1 MADAYASGAY
11 GGNPVEVQVLSSAPS
26 TQSLDSSRQYFYTSA
41 VLSSIR
47 IRPLEWAFLALLV
60 FSVLWRGGKSV
71 DATWILT
78 GVTSIIVLCSWL
90 VDRFD
95 VYGGSDR
102 ASAGVLPAWLRI
114 TLLAAVG
121 WTALSYLTSET
132 KNYGLD
138 EVLRTASY
146 ALAFFIVVRLREK
159 GQPVWLATAFPIA
172 VAATATVA
180 SLIGSAVY
188 VLQPVMR
195 FSGTFFDARFHTDYW
210 PNAWAEFLLI
220 ALPMTLVCLLQSDRR
235 KLWWAACGGV
245 QLAAMILSFSR
256 GGMIALGGEVALLA
270 GLLLV
275 HRRSISRLTAHSLM
289 LPVTAGLVA
298 TALIF
303 SLNGLRSQRYDVES
317 FTRKATFTAS
327 EGRSSVDERA
337 QFWDAAMSMTMQR
350 PILGWGPY
358 SFRFVQPAS
367 MTSVLA
373 TSDHPHN
380 AFLKM
385 SAERGLPAAL
395 LFTLFILSILWYGAA
410 AIIRDPSAYLKAG
423 SFLGVAGVLA
433 HTMIDYNLQFTGV
446 GLPLFALLAFLAPLQ
461 SSAGLQTASFGRWKR
476 RRRLNDAA
484 AVLAG
489 IVLFVAA
496 WEGLFLVTSSLGRRA
511 VAAQDIQNA
520 LSWYSLSHAELFS
533 RDLFLSEAHIKSQS
547 GDPTGALASLDRYQR
562 LNPHDSRAW
571 KIRGS
576 VLLSLNRTAE
586 ALSAL
591 EQAYEGGRFTDA
603 GILRLLLQTSTQ
615 NPTAAY
621 RARKT
626 EFDELFV
633 AYAEAISANSHFIA
647 LSDNVEELQQIARI
661 LGRLFPSDA
670 ERYLK
675 IARDAQDNAR
685 KERASFAA
693 RPPGTLW

>member
-1 MADAYASGAY
+1 M
-11 GGNPVEVQVLSSAPS
+11 
-26 TQSLDSSRQYFYTSA
+26 TSL
-41 VLSSIR
+41 
-47 IRPLEWAFLALLV
+47 
-60 FSVLWRGGKSV
+60 
-71 DATWILT
+71 
-78 GVTSIIVLCSWL
+78 IVLCAWL
-90 VDRFD
+90 ADRFD
-95 VYGGSDR
+95 AYGNADR
-102 ASAGVLPAWLRI
+102 SSSGVMPSWLRI
-114 TLLAAVG
+114 TLLAIVG
-121 WTALSYLTSET
+121 WTVLSYLTSET

-146 ALAFFIVVRLREK
+146 ALSFFIIVRLREK
-159 GQPVWLATAFPIA
+159 SQNAWISTVFPA
-172 VAATATVA
+172 VVSVTATVA
-180 SLIGSAVY
+180 SIIGSIVY

-220 ALPMTLVCLLQSDRR
+220 ALPMTLVCLCQSDRR
-235 KLWWAACGGV
+235 KFWWAMSGGV

-256 GGMIALGGEVALLA
+256 GGMIALGGEIALL
-270 GLLLV
+270 GLLLVV
-275 HRRSISRLTAHSLM
+275 HRRSIKQSISIRSAM
-289 LPVTAGLVA
+289 PFVAAGLVA
-298 TALIF
+298 IVCIF
-303 SLNGLRSQRYDVES
+303 SLNALRSQRYDVES

-337 QFWDAAMSMTMQR
+337 QFWDAAWSMTIQR

-358 SFRFVQPAS
+358 SFRFVQPATMS
-367 MTSVLA
+367 SVLA

-395 LFTLFILSILWYGAA
+395 LFSVFILSILGFAA
-410 AIIRDPSAYLKAG
+410 LSLVRTPTDTLKLG

-446 GLPLFALLAFLAPLQ
+446 GLPFFGLLGFLVPLQ
-461 SSAGLQTASFGRWKR
+461 SSTGLQTASFGRWKR

-484 AVLAG
+484 AVLASL
-489 IVLFVAA
+489 ILFVAV

-511 VAAQDIQNA
+511 VGTGDAERA
-520 LSWYSLSHAELFS
+520 LYWYRLSHAELFS
-533 RDLFLSEAHIKSQS
+533 RDLLLSEAQIKEQS
-547 GDPTGALASLDRYQR
+547 GDLEGALASLDRYQTI
-562 LNPHDSRAW
+562 NPHDTRAW

-576 VLLSLNRTAE
+576 ILLSLNRTAD
-586 ALSAL
+586 AMSAL
-591 EQAYEGGRFTDA
+591 EQAYEGGRYTDA
-603 GILRLLLQTSTQ
+603 GILRLLLQTSAQ

-633 AYAEAISANSHFIA
+633 DYAEAVEENTHFIA

-661 LGRLFPSDA
+661 LGRLFPSDS

-675 IARDAQDNAR
+675 IARDAQNNAQ
-685 KERASFAA
+685 KERAAYAS